1 VDITEVR
8 VKLMN
13 DKTEKLQAF
22 CSITISDDFVVRD
35 LKIIEGSS
43 GPFVAMPSRKLSD
56 RCPKCGC
63 KNNLRANYCSECGTR
78 LRANRGGRDDKGRTK
93 LHADIAHPINSTC
106 REELQRIVLAAYRE
120 EVERSRQEG
129 YVPPKYDDLDEAAST
144 KTRIE
149 KTEPVRAAEDSEKA
163 AEPSQPQ
170 PEAKPEERPQPAQPQ
185 PEAKPEEQP
194 EERPQPQPSRPQ
206 PEAKPEERLQPQPAE
221 QPTESGEEKL
231 DAELDAAL
239 DSSLDDFKHP
249 KDKQEDDDFGTGIFT

>member
-1 VDITEVR
+1 MDITEVR

-22 CSITISDDFVVRD
+22 CSITISNDFVVRD

-63 KNNLRANYCSECGTR
+63 KNNLRANYCNECGIR

-93 LHADIAHPINSTC
+93 LHADIAHPINSAC
-106 REELQRIVLAAYRE
+106 REELQRIVLTAYRE

-129 YVPPKYDDLDEAAST
+129 YVPPKYDDLDEAASA
-144 KTRIE
+144 KTGIE
-149 KTEPVRAAEDSEKA
+149 KTEPVRAVENGEKA
-163 AEPSQPQ
+163 AEPAQPQPQPQ
-170 PEAKPEERPQPAQPQ
+170 PEAKPEERP
-185 PEAKPEEQP
+185 
-194 EERPQPQPSRPQ
+194 
-206 PEAKPEERLQPQPAE
+206 QPQPAE

-239 DSSLDDFKHP
+239 DSSLDEFNHS
-249 KDKQEDDDFGTGIFT
+249 KDKQEEDDFGAGIFT